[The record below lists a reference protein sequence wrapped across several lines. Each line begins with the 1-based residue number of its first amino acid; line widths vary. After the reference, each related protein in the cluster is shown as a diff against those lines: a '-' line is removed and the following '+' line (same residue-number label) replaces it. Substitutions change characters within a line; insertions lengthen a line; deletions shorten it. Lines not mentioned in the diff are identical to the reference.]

1 MNAIV
6 QGDIIVKTEN
16 LVKFF
21 GKKSVVHKLNLSVP
35 KGGIFGFLGP
45 NGAGKSTTIKMLLG
59 LLRPTSGNIFIF
71 GMKLQDH
78 RQKILKRIGYLP
90 EKPILYEKMRVIDHI
105 RFMARLHKVRG
116 NLRTKALEILDF
128 FGVARQAFSLCREL
142 SAGQRQRVGL
152 AQAFVHEPEFVIL
165 DEPTANLDPL
175 GRLQVFEKLRHL
187 VEEQD
192 KTIFISSHILPEV
205 ERLCDH
211 IGILSEGRLV
221 ASGSMASFVAH
232 ATDEEYVI
240 IVDRPAELYQDLK
253 VFSFI
258 SDITEKEF
266 QLIVR
271 IEFDKHREFKKRLL
285 QLIIE
290 KEYQLKAFKPLYTPI
305 EKTFIDAL
313 GIRSKKE
320 LENVYE

>member
-1 MNAIV
+1 MNSDYY
-6 QGDIIVKTEN
+6 GDVIVKTVN

-21 GKKSVVHKLNLSVP
+21 GKKSVIHKLNLEVP
-35 KGGIFGFLGP
+35 RGGIFGFLGP

-71 GMKLQDH
+71 GMKLQDN
-78 RQKILKRIGYLP
+78 RKKILQRVGYLP
-90 EKPILYEKMRVIDHI
+90 EKPILYEKMRVLDHI
-105 RFMARLHKVRG
+105 RFMARLHGVKG
-116 NLRTKALEILDF
+116 DLKTKTLEILDF
-128 FGVARQAFSLCREL
+128 FGVAHQAFSQCREL

-152 AQAFVHEPEFVIL
+152 AQAFVHDPEFVIL

-192 KTIFISSHILPEV
+192 KTIFISSHILPEI

-211 IGILSEGRLV
+211 LGILSEGRLV

-232 ATDEEYVI
+232 VTDEEYVI
-240 IVDRPAELYQDLK
+240 IVDRPSELHEDLRGLP
-253 VFSFI
+253 SI
-258 SDITEKEF
+258 LETSEKEF
-266 QLIVR
+266 QIIVR
-271 IEFDKHREFKKRLL
+271 TEMDKEREFKKKLL
-285 QLIIE
+285 EIILE
-290 KEYQLKAFKPLYTPI
+290 KGYQLKAFKPLYTPI

-313 GIRSKKE
+313 GIRSKRE
-320 LENVYE
+320 LENVNE